1 MQIILLEKVANVG
14 NLGEVV
20 KVKDG
25 YARNFLIPQRMA
37 RRATV
42 SAVAEF
48 EVKRAELEKAAAAKL
63 AVSQAQGDKLT
74 GMTVQVS
81 QKAGVDGRLFGSVTN
96 FDIAEALTKQGFA
109 VDKAQVRM
117 PNGPLKTVGEHL
129 VAVALHTD
137 VVVEVTIAVVGE
149 HA

>member
-1 MQIILLEKVANVG
+1 MQIILLEKVINLG

-37 RRATV
+37 RRATT

-48 EVKRAELEKAAAAKL
+48 EVKRAELEKIAAAKL
-63 AVSQAQGDKLT
+63 VASQTQGEKLN
-74 GMTVQVS
+74 GMTVQIS
-81 QKAGVDGRLFGSVTN
+81 QKSGVDGRLFGSVTN
-96 FDIAEALTKQGFA
+96 SDISDALTKQGFA
-109 VDKAQVRM
+109 VEKSQIRM
-117 PNGPLKTVGEHL
+117 PQGPLKTTGDHPI
-129 VAVALHTD
+129 AVALHTD
-137 VVVEVTIAVVGE
+137 VVIEIVVAVLGE

>member
-1 MQIILLEKVANVG
+1 MQIILLEKVVNVG
-14 NLGEVV
+14 NLGDVV

-37 RRATV
+37 RRATA

-63 AVSQAQGDKLT
+63 SASQAEGEKLS
-74 GMTVQVS
+74 GMTIAIA

-96 FDIAEALTKQGFA
+96 FDIAEALTKAGFA
-109 VDKAQVRM
+109 VEKAQVRM
-117 PNGPLKTVGEHL
+117 PTGPLKTTGEHA

-137 VVVEVTIAVVGE
+137 VVVEITIAVTGE
-149 HA
+149 AA

>member
-1 MQIILLEKVANVG
+1 MQIILLDKVVNVG
-14 NLGEVV
+14 NLGDVV

-37 RRATV
+37 RRATT
-42 SAVAEF
+42 SAIAEF

-63 AVSQAQGDKLT
+63 AASQAQGEKLS
-74 GMTVQVS
+74 GMTIS
-81 QKAGVDGRLFGSVTN
+81 IAQKAGVDGRLFGSVTN

-109 VDKAQVRM
+109 VEKAQVRL
-117 PNGPLKTVGEHL
+117 PNGPLKTTGDHA

-137 VVVEVTIAVVGE
+137 VVVDITIAVVGE
-149 HA
+149 AA